1 MTIYDAERI
10 RDAAVVEAAA
20 EFSGDSAYAVA
31 VSQGFVGTVDD
42 WLATLVGPP
51 GADGADGSNGADG
64 ADGSN
69 GADGPSAYDVAV
81 ANGFVGDEAA
91 WLASLVGAPGADGS
105 DGMNGVDG
113 SDGADGAPGPNT
125 VTAATTTNL
134 TGILKGDGANV
145 GTAAAGTDYVAP
157 NAGITG
163 ATKTKLTYDAKGLVT
178 SGADATTADI
188 ADSSNKR
195 YVTDAQQTV
204 IGNTS
209 GTNTG
214 DQDLSG
220 RVAANGAITGA
231 TKTKVTYDAKG
242 LVTAGADATTADIAD
257 SANKRYVTDAQQTVI
272 GNTSGTNTGDQNLST
287 YAPLASPTLTGT
299 PAAPTAVAGTN
310 TTQLATTAF
319 VQAAVTGRK
328 TRMTFYFHAQNPG
341 ANATTAGQL
350 IISTGTAA
358 FSINAIL
365 QVIKV
370 HTSGSIVGG
379 GLYNNAAVTAQSI
392 ALKANINGATNATA
406 IATLNTTNPRSF
418 TGTVAS
424 GTITFTANQTIGADF
439 VAVASY
445 APTTNDYV
453 GWLEVEFDS

>member
-1 MTIYDAERI
+1 MSIVSSRRSRPSDPVVGLTIFNALTSVWESWNGSSW
-10 RDAAVVEAAA
+10 EN
-20 EFSGDSAYAVA
+20 
-31 VSQGFVGTVDD
+31 VGGG
-42 WLATLVGPP
+42 AP
-51 GADGADGSNGADG
+51 GADGE
-64 ADGSN
+64 
-69 GADGPSAYDVAV
+69 SAYEIAV

-91 WLASLVGAPGADGS
+91 WLASLVGAPGEDGD
-105 DGMNGVDG
+105 DGE
-113 SDGADGAPGPNT
+113 PGPNT
-125 VTAATTTNL
+125 VTAATTTDL

-145 GTAAAGTDYVAP
+145 GVASAGTDYVAP

-163 ATKTKLTYDAKGLVT
+163 ATKTKVTYDAKGLVT
-178 SGADATTADI
+178 AGADATTADI

-220 RVAANGAITGA
+220 KVTANGAITGA

-257 SANKRYVTDAQQTVI
+257 SSNKRYVTDAQQTVI
-272 GNTSGTNTGDQNLST
+272 GNTSGTNTGDQDLSA

-299 PAAPTAVAGTN
+299 PAAPTAATGTN
-310 TTQLATTAF
+310 TTQVATTAF
-319 VQAAVTGRK
+319 VQDAVAKRK
-328 TRMTFYFHAQNPG
+328 TRMTFWFQAINP
-341 ANATTAGQL
+341 AAAATTAMQ
-350 IISTGTAA
+350 IQFPTGTAA
-358 FSINAIL
+358 FSINAL
-365 QVIKV
+365 TQVIKV

-379 GLYNNAAVTAQSI
+379 GLVTMANVTAQSI

-424 GTITFTANQTIGADF
+424 GTITFSANQTIGADL

-445 APTTNDYV
+445 APTSNDYIA
-453 GWLEVEFDS
+453 WLEVEFDN